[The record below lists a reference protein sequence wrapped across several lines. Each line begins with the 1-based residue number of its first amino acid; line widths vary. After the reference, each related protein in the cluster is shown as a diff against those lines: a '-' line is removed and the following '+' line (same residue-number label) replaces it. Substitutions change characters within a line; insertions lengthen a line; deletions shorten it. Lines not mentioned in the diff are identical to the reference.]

1 MRLVTLDD
9 LTNVLRDANE
19 EVLAAFVDPLNA
31 CMPRFQIVTAP
42 RQAAFIAQAAHESSE
57 FTDLDES
64 LYYTNAERVRAI
76 FKRHADWEYGHA
88 APGFDPMDVD
98 HAWGYTNQP
107 ERFANK
113 VYANRLGNGDEA
125 SGDGW
130 KYRGRGLFQITGK
143 DNYAACGRGIGVDLL
158 ARPELLL
165 QPQYACLSA
174 AWFFRTHGCNAL
186 ADLHDI
192 DAITRRVNG
201 PAMLGRE
208 ERFAYFDKAM
218 EALG

>member
-31 CMPRFQIVTAP
+31 CMPRFQIVTAA

-57 FTDLDES
+57 FSDLDES
-64 LYYTNAERVRAI
+64 LYYSNAERVNAI
-76 FKRHADWEYGHA
+76 FKRN
-88 APGFDPMDVD
+88 FDALDVD
-98 HAWGYTNQP
+98 EAWGYLNQP
-107 ERFANK
+107 ERFANR